1 MKNLIIESKIT
12 IRQALKK
19 LNQGGE
25 KCLVVTDNNN
35 ILLGTL
41 SDGDLRKAILNGS
54 DMSNSIH
61 NIYNAKPTVFIEGEY
76 EIDEATKKTVLDYL
90 IDVHKIARNSVAFPT
105 YGNGLKQI
113 APYLGFSWRHKDVSA
128 TESIS
133 MYLDYVDNSEEGKV
147 KFQKIIDYNEDDC
160 IATRVIKDWLINLI

>member
-1 MKNLIIESKIT
+1 MPKKKMLLEFLEFIKKQNDYVIYHYAPYEKTHLTTMMKK
-12 IRQALKK
+12 
-19 LNQGGE
+19 
-25 KCLVVTDNNN
+25 
-35 ILLGTL
+35 
-41 SDGDLRKAILNGS
+41 
-54 DMSNSIH
+54 
-61 NIYNAKPTVFIEGEY
+61 Y

-90 IDVHKIARNSVAFPT
+90 IDVHKVARNSVAFPT

-113 APYLGFSWRHKDVSA
+113 APYIGFRWRHKDVSA

-160 IATRVIKDWLINLI
+160 IATRVIKDWLVSLKAS

>member
-1 MKNLIIESKIT
+1 MM
-12 IRQALKK
+12 
-19 LNQGGE
+19 E
-25 KCLVVTDNNN
+25 K
-35 ILLGTL
+35 
-41 SDGDLRKAILNGS
+41 
-54 DMSNSIH
+54 
-61 NIYNAKPTVFIEGEY
+61 Y

-90 IDVHKIARNSVAFPT
+90 IDVYKVAKNSVAFPT

-133 MYLDYVDNSEEGKV
+133 MYLDYVGGSEEGKV

-160 IATRVIKDWLINLI
+160 IATRVIKDWLASLK